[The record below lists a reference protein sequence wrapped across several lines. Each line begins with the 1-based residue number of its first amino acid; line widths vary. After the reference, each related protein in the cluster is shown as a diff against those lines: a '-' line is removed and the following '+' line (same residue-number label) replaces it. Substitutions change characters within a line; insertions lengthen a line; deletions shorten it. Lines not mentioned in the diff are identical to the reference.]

1 MSENTSLPVAV
12 IGAGPIGLAAAV
24 HLIQRD
30 ETPIIF
36 EAGENIAHSVRQWK
50 HVQLFSPWEFVMDK
64 PAVELLEASRWQSP
78 PLNELPTGQ
87 DLVEHYL
94 EPLANLPVIQ
104 DALHLNSRVIGVS
117 RLGKDKMKDA
127 QRDDVPF
134 VIQVQTGDGDDAI
147 YEAKA
152 VIDASGTWT
161 NPNPI
166 GSNGLYASGERKHAD
181 RIFYGIP
188 DIHGTHHS
196 RFAGKRVAVIGGG
209 HSAINA
215 LLELTDILPEYPD
228 MHITWILR
236 KPSVTST
243 YGGLGDDA
251 LPARGQLGVRIKE
264 IVDAGRINV
273 LTPFHIRSVKADGD
287 ALNLTG
293 DTLDGEQSVLVDEV
307 IATTGFRPD
316 LSFLREVR
324 VNLDASTESTPILA
338 PMIDPNIH
346 SCGTVRPHGEKELR
360 HPEKGFYIV
369 GMKSYGRA
377 PTFLLATGYEQVRS
391 VVASLVGDWES
402 AEEVQLRLPETGV
415 CGGAVAT
422 SQPVTLLE
430 GVNGLKSADLLQ
442 VDTDSKNSCC

>member
-1 MSENTSLPVAV
+1 MSENTTLPVAV

-24 HLIQRD
+24 HLIQRG

-36 EAGENIAHSVRQWK
+36 EAGENIGHSVRQWK
-50 HVQLFSPWEFVMDK
+50 HVQFFSPWEFVMDK
-64 PAVELLEASRWQSP
+64 PAVELLEATGWQFP

-87 DLVEHYL
+87 DLVEQYL
-94 EPLANLPVIQ
+94 EPLANLPEIKA
-104 DALHLNSRVIGVS
+104 ALHLNSRVIGVS

-127 QRDDVPF
+127 QRDDAPF
-134 VIQVQTGDGDDAI
+134 VIQVQTEDGDDTI
-147 YEAKA
+147 FEAKA

-166 GSNGLYASGERKHAD
+166 GSNGLYASGERKYAD

-188 DIHGTHHS
+188 DIHGTHHT

-215 LLELTDILPEYPD
+215 LLELVDILPEYPD

-236 KPSVTST
+236 KSSVTSA

-251 LPARGQLGVRIKE
+251 LPARGRLGVRIKE

-273 LTPFHIRSVKADGD
+273 LTPFHIRSVSPEDD
-287 ALNLTG
+287 MLNLVG
-293 DTLDGEQSVLVDEV
+293 DTLDGEQSILVDEI

-324 VNLDASTESTPILA
+324 IGLDASTESTPILA

-360 HPEKGFYIV
+360 HPEKNFYIV

-391 VVASLVGDWES
+391 VVASLVGDWEA
-402 AEEVQLRLPETGV
+402 AEEVQLCLPETGV
-415 CGGAVAT
+415 CGGVAT

-430 GVNGLKSADLLQ
+430 GVNGLQSADTLLQ
-442 VDTDSKNSCC
+442 VNSGSKNSCC